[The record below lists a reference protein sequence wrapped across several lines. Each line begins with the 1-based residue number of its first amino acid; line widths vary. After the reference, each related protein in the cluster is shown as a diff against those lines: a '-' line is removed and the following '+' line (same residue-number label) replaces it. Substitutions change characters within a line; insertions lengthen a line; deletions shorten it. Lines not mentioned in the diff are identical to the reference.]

1 MEPLEVPGSQFLA
14 VAPSIYYLL
23 SIICYLRFLRN
34 PCEFEAPDSPEMEIV
49 AHLFKL
55 HAERTEMMGRSFS
68 LQA

>member
-1 MEPLEVPGSQFLA
+1 MIRLIPVEIKSA
-14 VAPSIYYLL
+14 S
-23 SIICYLRFLRN
+23 
-34 PCEFEAPDSPEMEIV
+34 DSPEMEIV